1 MSTQKLRHVRAIG
14 SQPHL
19 DNGLAADLDEPLLQ
33 TRFVLLAIQDVADLI
48 AGLRELLA
56 RQGLLGVELED
67 MVPDLRPEGRRML
80 AGGQAQHGLL
90 DVGCELAALEN
101 AQTPAVL
108 GGSGILG
115 ARAGAL
121 PAVLSRRYPPPHVLP

>member
-67 MVPDLRPEGRRML
+67 MVPDLRP
-80 AGGQAQHGLL
+80 AGGACSPGERRSTAFSMSGASSPRLRMPRRPPF
-90 DVGCELAALEN
+90 LAVAVSSEN
-101 AQTPAVL
+101 SAASSPKSSPDMT
-108 GGSGILG
+108 
-115 ARAGAL
+115 RA
-121 PAVLSRRYPPPHVLP
+121 

>member
-1 MSTQKLRHVRAIG
+1 
-14 SQPHL
+14 
-19 DNGLAADLDEPLLQ
+19 
-33 TRFVLLAIQDVADLI
+33 
-48 AGLRELLA
+48 
-56 RQGLLGVELED
+56 

-90 DVGCELAALEN
+90 DGGCELAALEN

-115 ARAGAL
+115 ELGGELTEVFSRHDPRVDVVGAPVRGL
-121 PAVLSRRYPPPHVLP
+121 PAVLARARLGQEEDVARLEGKSSLQLLPVGVKVLVDVFLGHAAPEGAW